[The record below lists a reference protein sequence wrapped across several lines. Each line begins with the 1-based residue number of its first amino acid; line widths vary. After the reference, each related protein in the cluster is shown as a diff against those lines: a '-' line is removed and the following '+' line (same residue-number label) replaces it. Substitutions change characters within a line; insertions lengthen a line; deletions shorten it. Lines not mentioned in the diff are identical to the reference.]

1 MPCIGSWVKGC
12 ITQCVVLM
20 RLEGLGGRG
29 AVARVLH
36 VCVMLCQLWM
46 RAGTSSDMLPTAL
59 GGGSLEYGDTSRYC
73 SPGEGVARGE
83 MLSPSEAWLC
93 RAPPRNPVASSRPEW
108 ECDLVTVPPSTLA
121 Q

>member
-1 MPCIGSWVKGC
+1 MWFPFAGAGGGGKTLWRGTGLFMPCIGSWVKGC

-36 VCVMLCQLWM
+36 VCVMPCQLWM

-59 GGGSLEYGDTSRYC
+59 G
-73 SPGEGVARGE
+73 
-83 MLSPSEAWLC
+83 EAL
-93 RAPPRNPVASSRPEW
+93 
-108 ECDLVTVPPSTLA
+108 
-121 Q
+121 